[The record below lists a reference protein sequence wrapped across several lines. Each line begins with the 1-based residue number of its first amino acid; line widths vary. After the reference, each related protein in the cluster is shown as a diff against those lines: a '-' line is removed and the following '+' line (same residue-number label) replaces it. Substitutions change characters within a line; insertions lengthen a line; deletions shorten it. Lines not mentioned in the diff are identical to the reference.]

1 MTGCGC
7 EPGDSKSEGQRRILF
22 IALGLNATMFC
33 VGLVAGLVGQSSGLL
48 ADSLDMLA
56 DATAY
61 AIAIAALTRGALFK
75 ARAATVSGGILLILG
90 AGVLVDAARR
100 GVTGSE
106 PESLLMIGVA
116 SVSLAVNA
124 TVLRM
129 LGKVRGE
136 GVHLS
141 ASWIFTRA
149 DVIAN
154 IGVILSG
161 LIVALSGFRFVDLI
175 AGAAIGLYVMKEALE
190 ILGEAREARGKAA
203 N

>member
-1 MTGCGC
+1 
-7 EPGDSKSEGQRRILF
+7 
-22 IALGLNATMFC
+22 
-33 VGLVAGLVGQSSGLL
+33 
-48 ADSLDMLA
+48 
-56 DATAY
+56 
-61 AIAIAALTRGALFK
+61 
-75 ARAATVSGGILLILG
+75 
-90 AGVLVDAARR
+90 
-100 GVTGSE
+100 
-106 PESLLMIGVA
+106 
-116 SVSLAVNA
+116 
-124 TVLRM
+124 M

-161 LIVALSGFRFVDLI
+161 LIVALSGFRYVDLI

-190 ILGEAREARGKAA
+190 ILGAAKEARAKAA